1 MEYSK
6 INLHTHSSFCDGK
19 NTAEEMV
26 QSAIER
32 GISVLG
38 FSGHCMYPLNPEFYT
53 PVDHLWHMPSERIAD
68 YAAEIRRLAKKY
80 EGQIKLLLGFEADY
94 FCSTRYGNAI
104 PDKAAYARFEPDY
117 LIGSVHFIN
126 ASDEEFGFY
135 TVDNKAECVEQAL
148 NTFYKKPDNTID
160 GKAAVCDYFEAERQ
174 MLKRGNFEIMGHPDL
189 IRLRNGALNFF
200 DENDEWYKEQLRL
213 TAKEAAA
220 AGVIAEINTGAVARG
235 LMSELY
241 PSLQFL
247 EYLKAAGVPVC
258 INTDSHKV
266 DTIDFGLDSA
276 KEYAKK
282 AGYDELSYPVA
293 GKLVHIKI

>member
-68 YAAEIRRLAKKY
+68 YAAEIRRLAHKY

-200 DENDEWYKEQLRL
+200 DEKDEWYKEQLRL

-293 GKLVHIKI
+293 GKLVHIKL

>member
-26 QSAIER
+26 QSAIAR

-68 YAAEIRRLAKKY
+68 YTAEIRRLAHKY

-148 NTFYKKPDNTID
+148 NTFYKKADNTID

-189 IRLRNGALNFF
+189 IRLRNGALIFF
-200 DENDEWYKEQLRL
+200 DEKDEWYKEQLRL

-293 GKLVHIKI
+293 GKLVHIKL

>member
-1 MEYSK
+1 
-6 INLHTHSSFCDGK
+6 
-19 NTAEEMV
+19 MV

-38 FSGHCMYPLNPEFYT
+38 FSGHCMHPLNPEFYK
-53 PVDHLWHMPSERIAD
+53 PVDHVWHMPCERIAD
-68 YAAEIRRLAKKY
+68 YAAEIRRLAHKY

-94 FCSTRYGNAI
+94 FCSDRYGNAI
-104 PDKAAYARFEPDY
+104 PDKAAYGKFEPDY

-126 ASDEEFGFY
+126 ASDEEFGFF
-135 TVDNKAECVEQAL
+135 TVDNKAECVQEAL
-148 NTFYKKPDNTID
+148 NKYYKKQDGTID
-160 GKAAVCDYFEAERQ
+160 GKAVVCAYFEAERQ
-174 MLKRGNFEIMGHPDL
+174 MLERGNFEIMGHPDL
-189 IRLRNGALNFF
+189 IRLRNTTLHFF
-200 DENDEWYKEQLRL
+200 DEAEAWYKEQLQL
-213 TAKEAAA
+213 TARAAA
-220 AGVIAEINTGAVARG
+220 TAGVIAEINTGAVARG

-293 GKLVHIKI
+293 GKLVHIKL

>member
-26 QSAIER
+26 QSAIAR

-68 YAAEIRRLAKKY
+68 YTAEIRRLAHKY

-148 NTFYKKPDNTID
+148 NTFYKKADNTID

-200 DENDEWYKEQLRL
+200 DEKDEWYKEQLRL

-293 GKLVHIKI
+293 GKLVHIKL

>member
-1 MEYSK
+1 MEYLK

-26 QSAIER
+26 QSAIAR

-68 YAAEIRRLAKKY
+68 YAAEIRRLAHKY

-189 IRLRNGALNFF
+189 IRLRNGVLNFF
-200 DENDEWYKEQLRL
+200 DEKDEWYKEQLRL

-293 GKLVHIKI
+293 GKLVHIKL

>member
-1 MEYSK
+1 
-6 INLHTHSSFCDGK
+6 
-19 NTAEEMV
+19 
-26 QSAIER
+26 
-32 GISVLG
+32 
-38 FSGHCMYPLNPEFYT
+38 MYPLNPEFYT

-68 YAAEIRRLAKKY
+68 YAAEIRRLAHKY

-189 IRLRNGALNFF
+189 IRLRNGVLNFF
-200 DENDEWYKEQLRL
+200 DEKDEWYKEQLRL

-293 GKLVHIKI
+293 GKLVHIKL